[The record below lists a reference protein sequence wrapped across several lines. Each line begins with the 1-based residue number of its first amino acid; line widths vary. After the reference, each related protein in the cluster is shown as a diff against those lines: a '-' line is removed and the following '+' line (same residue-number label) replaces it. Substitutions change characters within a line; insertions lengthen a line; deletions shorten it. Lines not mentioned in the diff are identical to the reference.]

1 MDEFMRKGE
10 LIKAMTAV
18 ELPPMAVD
26 SEISQRSRS
35 QIPLSKLAALG
46 TGMEPIAAAVQQ
58 IVSHGQAVSG
68 YYKVTIPPGTHLA
81 QFANSPDFLGTAL
94 TDATNAIQNQ
104 AHLTP
109 LMCNP
114 TMLFVAA
121 TLFSIDQKLDA
132 MQETQ
137 REMLDFIVQRQKSEL
152 KGDLDFLIGVFN
164 HYKYNWNNEK
174 YKSANH
180 VKVLDIRQEAGAR
193 WIFTGNRS
201 KSILISGD
209 FCTVTK
215 MCESSLSR
223 YRTNFRT
230 ISWPSISTDLPI
242 SWRCCCRRTLNLRT

>member
-26 SEISQRSRS
+26 NEIFQRSRS
-35 QIPLSKLAALG
+35 RIPLSKLAALG

-94 TDATNAIQNQ
+94 SDATNAIQNQ

-164 HYKYNWNNEK
+164 HYKYNWNNE
-174 YKSANH
+174 N
-180 VKVLDIRQEAGAR
+180 
-193 WIFTGNRS
+193 
-201 KSILISGD
+201 ISRP
-209 FCTVTK
+209 T
-215 MCESSLSR
+215 M
-223 YRTNFRT
+223 
-230 ISWPSISTDLPI
+230 
-242 SWRCCCRRTLNLRT
+242 